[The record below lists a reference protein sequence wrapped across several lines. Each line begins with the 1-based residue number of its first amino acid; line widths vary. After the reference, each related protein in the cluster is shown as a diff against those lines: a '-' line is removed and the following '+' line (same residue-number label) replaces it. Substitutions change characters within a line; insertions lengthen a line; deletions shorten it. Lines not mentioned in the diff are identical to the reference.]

1 MDSRIHQTA
10 IVDHAADIGSGVEI
24 GPYSII
30 EAGVK
35 IGDGCSIASHA
46 VIASGTELGS
56 GCRIFKGAVLGT
68 IPQDLK
74 FHGEETKLIVGER
87 TVLREYCTLNRGT
100 KEGGSLTRV
109 GSDCLIMAYA
119 HVAHDCRVGNHVI
132 LANGL
137 TMAGHVT
144 IEDYVGV
151 SGLVL
156 IHQYVRIGTYAYIGG
171 GSRIPQDV
179 PPYVLLNG
187 DPARYFGV
195 NSVGLQRTGFTDEQ
209 IAAIKR
215 AYKYIFRSKMNLT
228 QAVEAIR
235 SDLEETEEIK
245 IILDFIEKS
254 ERGLAGR

>member
-1 MDSRIHQTA
+1 MHSRIHKTA

-46 VIASGTELGS
+46 VIASGTELGN

-74 FHGEETKLIVGER
+74 FHDEETKLIVGER

-109 GSDCLIMAYA
+109 GSDCLIMTYA

-209 IAAIKR
+209 ITAIKR
-215 AYKYIFRSKMNLT
+215 AYKYIFRSRMNLT

>member
-1 MDSRIHQTA
+1 MHSRIHQTA
-10 IVDHAADIGSGVEI
+10 IVDHAADIGSNVEI

-74 FHGEETKLIVGER
+74 FHGEETKLFVGER

-100 KEGGSLTRV
+100 EEGGSLTRV
-109 GSDCLIMAYA
+109 GSDCLIMTYA
-119 HVAHDCRVGNHVI
+119 HVAHDCKIGNHVI